1 MNTDKSETPFH
12 ETFLGSDTETKQEQ
26 YDSDCPFGEG
36 GFSPSSAPPMPEDS
50 SVPSYLKIS
59 DENVQD
65 VLFEEPV
72 AEPPEEQKS
81 ELLKSDYKI
90 VNGVIVELSRIV
102 VCDINSLE
110 ALYRSIPPDRTS
122 PLLFL

>member
-72 AEPPEEQKS
+72 AEPAEEQKS
-81 ELLKSDYKI
+81 DLLKSDYKI
-90 VNGVIVELSRIV
+90 VNGVIVHIPSGTGIWNYKIRNDIGLYVRILPS
-102 VCDINSLE
+102 DEKI
-110 ALYRSIPPDRTS
+110 
-122 PLLFL
+122 